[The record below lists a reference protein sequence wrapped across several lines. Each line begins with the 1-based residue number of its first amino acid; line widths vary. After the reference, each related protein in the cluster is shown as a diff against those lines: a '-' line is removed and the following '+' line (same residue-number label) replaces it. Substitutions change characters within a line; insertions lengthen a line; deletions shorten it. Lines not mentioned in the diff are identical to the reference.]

1 MRDRIYSTIV
11 SILFLFILC
20 GIFYLQILRWPLY
33 HNLSQ
38 KNHIRLIPFHG
49 LRGTIYDRNGLPI
62 VENRLSFDV
71 MIIPQEVEE
80 ADRTYG
86 RLSKVL
92 GIPQGKIESMV
103 RKGYYALFAPITI
116 ASDINKDTAFTLEEM
131 KQELPGVLVQSRA
144 LRWYVYGERTS
155 HVIGY
160 LSLINSE
167 ELERLR
173 DCGYSMSDLVGRSG
187 VERLY
192 DGYLRG
198 KDGGMQVEVDAS
210 GRLVKVL
217 GNKNPTKGRDITLTL
232 DAKLQAYVADCL
244 AGYRGAVVVMDPNN
258 GDVLAFASSPMFDSN
273 IFTDPNENDIAV
285 GLVRAGSRPLLNRAI
300 NGQYPP
306 GSTFKLVVAAAALET
321 KKITPHTTFVCTGK
335 YMVGNAEFN
344 CWKEGGH
351 GPQDLDQAIAHSC
364 NIYFYNTGRRL
375 GPDII
380 AEYAQKFGLGK
391 PTGIDLVGE
400 SSGLVP
406 SPAWKRSK
414 KNESWYE
421 GETVNF
427 AIGQGYL
434 LVTPLQMLEVV
445 SVFANEGG
453 LPRPHLIK
461 KIGDSEVSVPNP
473 KPVNVS
479 KKTLDMIRSAMRRV
493 VDSDEGTG
501 QRARVEGVAVAAK
514 TGTAQNPQG
523 EPHAWFVGYVPADK
537 PKVSLVILIE
547 HGGAGGYI
555 AADISKKVIEFI
567 RDNTEIFPSP

>member
-11 SILFLFILC
+11 SVLFLLILC

-38 KNHIRLIPFHG
+38 KNHIRLIPFPG

-71 MIIPQEVEE
+71 MIIPQEARD

-92 GIPQGKIESMV
+92 SIPQGKIESMV
-103 RKGYYALFAPITI
+103 RKGYYAPFAPITI

-173 DCGYSMSDLVGRSG
+173 DYGYSMSDLVGRSG

-198 KDGGMQVEVDAS
+198 KDGGMQVEVDAT

-217 GNKNPTKGRDITLTL
+217 GNKNPTKGRDITLTV

-244 AGYRGAVVVMDPNN
+244 VGYKGAAIVVDPNN
-258 GDVLAFASSPMFDSN
+258 GDILAFVSSPMFDSN
-273 IFTDPNENDIAV
+273 IFTDPNDNDVAAD
-285 GLVRAGSRPLLNRAI
+285 LVRAGARPLLNRAI

-306 GSTFKLVVAAAALET
+306 GSTFKLIVATAALET
-321 KKITPHTTFVCTGK
+321 KKITPHTTFVCDGK
-335 YMVGNAEFN
+335 FELGNTEFD
-344 CWKEGGH
+344 CWKEEGH
-351 GPQDLDQAIAHSC
+351 GPQDLEQGIVHSC
-364 NIYFYNTGRRL
+364 NVYFYNTGRKL

-380 AEYAQKFGLGK
+380 AEYAQRFGLGK
-391 PTGIDLVGE
+391 PAGIDLVGE

-414 KNESWYE
+414 RNANWYE
-421 GETVNF
+421 GETVNY

-434 LVTPLQMLEVV
+434 LVTPLQMTEVV
-445 SVFANEGG
+445 SVFASGG
-453 LPRPHLIK
+453 SAPRFHLIK
-461 KIGDSEVSVPNP
+461 KIGNSEVSVPKP

-479 KKTLDMIRSAMRRV
+479 KKTLDIIKSAMRQV
-493 VDSDEGTG
+493 VDSDTGTG
-501 QRARVEGVAVAAK
+501 QRARVEGVSVAAK

-523 EPHAWFVGYVPADK
+523 EPHAWFVGYAPADK
-537 PKVSLVILIE
+537 PKIALVVLIE
-547 HGGAGGYI
+547 HGGHGGYV

-567 RDNTEIFPSP
+567 RDNTEIFKAK